1 MKHFASNLVFMMCGG
16 VVVLGCLMAVGS
28 GTDERQFG
36 AAIGMWLAATMFAA
50 VGWLLRQQHDA

>member
-1 MKHFASNLVFMMCGG
+1 VFMMCGG